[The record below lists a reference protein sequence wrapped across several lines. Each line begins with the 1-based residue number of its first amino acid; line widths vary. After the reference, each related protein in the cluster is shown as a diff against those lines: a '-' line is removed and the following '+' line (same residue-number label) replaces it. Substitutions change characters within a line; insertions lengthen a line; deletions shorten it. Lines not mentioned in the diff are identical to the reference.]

1 MYLMKFDRLK
11 HSLQFVSNAGS
22 RFRPIYHGEVQ
33 DDGSIKLVYDG
44 EEDVVKRIQA
54 DAVGADIPSIVA
66 RATAGDPTAFRKDV
80 GFYGDVV
87 GMPNTYAEILNTV
100 NDGKAKFE
108 SLPVDVREK
117 FDFSFEKWFATL
129 GQKAWFENMGMMPE
143 VEKVEHVV
151 ESEVKAE

>member
-1 MYLMKFDRLK
+1 MVKFDRLK
-11 HSLQFVSNAGS
+11 HSLQFVSNPGS
-22 RFRPIYHGEVQ
+22 RFRPKYHGEVQ
-33 DDGSIKLVYDG
+33 EDGSVRLVFDG

-54 DAVGADIPSIVA
+54 DAIGADIPSIVA
-66 RATAGDPTAFRKDV
+66 RATAGDPTAFRQDS

-87 GMPNTYAEILNTV
+87 GMPKTYAEILNTV

-129 GQKAWFENMGMMPE
+129 GRKEWFESMGLMPQE
-143 VEKVEHVV
+143 SASADVSVEPV
-151 ESEVKAE
+151 SEVK